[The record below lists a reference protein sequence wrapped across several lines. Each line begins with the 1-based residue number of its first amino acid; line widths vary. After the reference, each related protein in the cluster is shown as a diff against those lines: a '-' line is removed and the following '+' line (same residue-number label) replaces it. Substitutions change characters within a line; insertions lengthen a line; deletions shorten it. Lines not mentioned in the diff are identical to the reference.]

1 MPKSI
6 EKKTPAPILKES
18 ANQIWLAGLGALSLA
33 EDEGGKFFKAL
44 VKRGKSFE
52 TDIKDRV
59 DEVKGKLDARK
70 ATGETLVKIE
80 TGFESSVAG
89 VMHRLGLP
97 TKKEIDGLS
106 KRVDRLTKAIEAK
119 PVHHAAKKSTHH
131 HTEATTA

>member
-6 EKKTPAPILKES
+6 EKRTPAPMLKES

-44 VKRGKSFE
+44 VKRGKVFE
-52 TDIKDRV
+52 SDIKDRV
-59 DEVKGKLDARK
+59 EEVRDKLDARK
-70 ATGETLVKIE
+70 TTGETLVKLE
-80 TGFESSVAG
+80 TGFENSVSS

-119 PVHHAAKKSTHH
+119 PVHRAHAPKKHVH
-131 HTEATTA
+131 AEAPAV